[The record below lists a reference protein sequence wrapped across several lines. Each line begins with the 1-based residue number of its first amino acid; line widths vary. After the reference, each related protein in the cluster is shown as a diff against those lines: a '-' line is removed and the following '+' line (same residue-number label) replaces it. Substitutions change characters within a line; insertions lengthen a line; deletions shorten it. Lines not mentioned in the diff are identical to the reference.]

1 MVSRTLDRAIGFKPQ
16 VLEKY
21 LKQRIPELSGRLD
34 LERVSGG
41 QSNPTFF
48 LEFDEHDL
56 VLRKQPPGKL
66 LPSAHRIDREY
77 RVIRALA
84 DTDVPVP
91 EALLYCDDPGVIGT
105 PFYVMERVDGRVFHN
120 SAIPGVSREDRT
132 AMYDSMNETLA
143 RLHRVDWQALGLGDF
158 GKPGNYFARQID
170 RWSRQWAASRTREN
184 PQIERLIQWLPQHIP
199 PGDETTLCHGDF
211 RIGNLLFHPSEPRV
225 VALLDWELSTLGH
238 PLADVAYNCILY
250 HSRPEE
256 YQGIMGLDRMAL
268 GIPAENDYLDCYYQ
282 RTGRSDG
289 VTVFHLAFA
298 LFRFAVI
305 LEGIAARVRAG
316 NAAADNAREVGEMSM
331 AFARRACDLIDR

>member
-1 MVSRTLDRAIGFKPQ
+1 MPSKTLDRAIGFKPQ
-16 VLEKY
+16 ALEKF
-21 LKQRIPELSGRLD
+21 LKQRIPDLSGRLD
-34 LERVSGG
+34 MERVSGG

-77 RVIRALA
+77 RVLRALSA
-84 DTDVPVP
+84 TDVPVP
-91 EALLYCDDPGVIGT
+91 DVLLYCDDPGVIGT
-105 PFYVMERVDGRVFHN
+105 PFYIMERVDGRVFHN

-143 RLHRVDWQALGLGDF
+143 RLHRVDWQALGLQDF
-158 GKPGNYFARQID
+158 GRPGNYFARQID
-170 RWSRQWAASRTREN
+170 RWSRQWAASKTREN
-184 PQIERLIQWLPQHIP
+184 PQVERLIQWLPQNIP

-211 RIGNLLFHPSEPRV
+211 RLGNILFHPSEPRV

-256 YQGIMGLDRMAL
+256 YQGILGLDRMAL
-268 GIPAENDYLDCYYQ
+268 GIPSEADYLDCYYQ
-282 RTGRSDG
+282 RTDRSNG
-289 VTVFHLAFA
+289 ISVFHLAFA

-305 LEGIAARVRAG
+305 LEGIAARALAG
-316 NAAADNAREVGEMSM
+316 NAAADNAHEVGEMSR
-331 AFARRACDLIDR
+331 AFAARACDLLDA

>member
-1 MVSRTLDRAIGFKPQ
+1 MVSKILDRAIGFKPQ

-34 LERVSGG
+34 LERIAGG
-41 QSNPTFF
+41 QSNPSFF

-77 RVIRALA
+77 RVLRALA
-84 DTDVPVP
+84 ATDVPVP
-91 EALLYCDDPGVIGT
+91 DAILYCDDPGVIGT
-105 PFYVMERVDGRVFHN
+105 PFYVMERIDGRVFHN

-143 RLHRVDWQALGLGDF
+143 RLHRVDWQALGLADF
-158 GKPGNYFARQID
+158 GKSGNYFARQID
-170 RWSRQWAASRTREN
+170 RWSRQWAASRTRDN
-184 PQIERLIQWLPQHIP
+184 PHIERLIRWLPQNIP

-256 YQGIMGLDRMAL
+256 YQGIMGLNRMAL

-305 LEGIAARVRAG
+305 LEGIAARAQAG
-316 NAAADNAREVGEMSM
+316 NAAADNAREVGEMSS
-331 AFARRACDLIDR
+331 AFARRACDLLDQ

>member
-184 PQIERLIQWLPQHIP
+184 PQIERLIQWLPQNIP